1 MDENI
6 FNVFKAFSD
15 SFHES
20 VASMTGLP
28 IKRLKAGST
37 LPVEAPFFTIITGFK
52 GRSSGSVL
60 LKSSAAS
67 VLRLYGKYLGEDSDS
82 INLEVI
88 DGVKELAG
96 IVNGA
101 ASAKEQELKL
111 SFTPPMTIYSE
122 VVENHVSKKAVGAA
136 TSYFVEECGV
146 FTIEIHQ

>member
-1 MDENI
+1 MDEKI

-28 IKRLKAGST
+28 IKRLKPDA
-37 LPVEAPFFTIITGFK
+37 PAPIEAPFFTIITGFK
-52 GRSSGSVL
+52 GEKSGSVL

-67 VLRLYGKYLGEDSDS
+67 ILRLYAKYLGEDTDS
-82 INLEVI
+82 INPEVI
-88 DGVKELAG
+88 DGVKELTS

-101 ASAKEQELKL
+101 AAAKEQHLKL
-111 SFTPPMTIYSE
+111 SFAPAMTIYSE
-122 VVENHVSKKAVGAA
+122 VVENHVSKKVVGAA
-136 TSYFVEECGV
+136 VSYFVEECGV

>member
-28 IKRLKAGST
+28 IKRLKPGT
-37 LPVEAPFFTIITGFK
+37 ELPVEPPFFTIITGFK
-52 GRSSGSVL
+52 GERSGSVL

-67 VLRLYGKYLGEDSDS
+67 ILRLYGKYLGEEANSVNPD
-82 INLEVI
+82 VI
-88 DGVKELAG
+88 DGVKELSS

-101 ASAKEQELKL
+101 ASAKEQQLKL
-111 SFTPPMTIYSE
+111 SFTPSMTVYSD
-122 VVENHVSKKAVGAA
+122 VVENHVSKKVVGAA
-136 TSYFVEECGV
+136 TSYYVEECGV